1 MEIGE
6 NTLTVLDA
14 LQKEP
19 FYVTWTNTVAVGL
32 TILSSF
38 RALLATF
45 AEATVYFI
53 ALIVVKDLT

>member
-1 MEIGE
+1 MGIGE

-14 LQKEP
+14 LQKEL
-19 FYVTWTNTVAVGL
+19 FYVTCTNTVAVGL

-38 RALLATF
+38 KALLVTF

-53 ALIVVKDLT
+53 ALIVAKDLT